1 MSQFYQYT
9 WAPTGNNVIALSQ
22 NVVIVAPATIGTVLL
37 NGQYG
42 SAIGAN
48 IIANGSVRNIAI
60 TSTTPGVQFTII
72 GTQNGAQITELITS
86 INGTVPSVNV
96 FDNIIS
102 ITTNLAAN
110 GVSVDIGLN
119 GFMPL
124 ISLNAGTNKGA
135 PNIGDTSFAIAYINS
150 SGQNVTWTTYYSLAE
165 NTYNNQTY
173 TTLIGDTGTFFQ
185 QGNDNPG
192 NSIVSQFNGIVWQ
205 NVIINVTGTEA
216 TTAFTVQF
224 LQV

>member
-9 WAPTGNNVIALSQ
+9 WAPTGNNVIALPQ
-22 NVVIVAPATIGTVLL
+22 NVTITAPATIGTVSL

-42 SAIGAN
+42 SASGAN
-48 IIANGSVRNIAI
+48 IIANGSVRNITI
-60 TSTTPGVQFTII
+60 TSATPNVIFTIT
-72 GTQNGAQITELITS
+72 GTQNGVQIIQPITS
-86 INGTVPSVNV
+86 INGQVSTEVF

-110 GVSVDIGLN
+110 GVSVDIGLL

-135 PNIGDTSFAIAYINS
+135 ANIGDTSFAIAYINS

-165 NTYNNQTY
+165 NAYNNQTY
-173 TTLIGDTGTFFQ
+173 TTLIGGTGTFFQ
-185 QGNDNPG
+185 QGNDIVN
-192 NSIVSQFNGIVWQ
+192 NSTVSQFNGTVWQ
-205 NVIINVTGTEA
+205 NVIIQVTGTA
-216 TTAFTVQF
+216 AATAFTIQF
-224 LQV
+224 LQI